1 MEGDVATLYMNS
13 HFPILGRGSDRHPAT
28 RTEEDSDMDP
38 RLQPATA
45 ILKLNWALFR
55 RALDGVDQ
63 AAAERR
69 PNDHTN
75 SLAFIACHVLGARFY
90 LMKLAGHERTNPWQA
105 LFDAASDVTTMKEY
119 PPLYEL
125 LAEWDELHEA
135 TLERLRTCRPWTST
149 PSQRPASRRRTVR
162 CSAASPSSPSTRR
175 TTSDRWDSSGNTSD
189 SAPSWS
195 AKAFPAH
202 LLADPGPCMTLDREP

>member
-1 MEGDVATLYMNS
+1 
-13 HFPILGRGSDRHPAT
+13 
-28 RTEEDSDMDP
+28 MDP
-38 RLQPATA
+38 RLQPVTE

-75 SLAFIACHVLGARFY
+75 NLAFIACHVLDARFH

-105 LFDAASDVTTMKEY
+105 LFDAATDVMTMKEY

-135 TLERLRTCRPWTST
+135 TLEHLADIP
-149 PSQRPASRRRTVR
+149 TVDLDAE
-162 CSAASPSSPSTRR
+162 SAASFPTEDRSLLGGIAFLAFHETYHVGQMGFVRKFLGFSPVVER
-175 TTSDRWDSSGNTSD
+175 
-189 SAPSWS
+189 
-195 AKAFPAH
+195 
-202 LLADPGPCMTLDREP
+202 